1 MAKRSRATAE
11 EECDVSDVSKPS
23 PNAKIHGIITCIS
36 PMKKSKTCDFFDG
49 EISDGKSSIRLFGF
63 DSSVRKQLFLNRQSP
78 VSISNCEVKNSRR
91 GNQLEVCLGVWF
103 LRKVGVACEHGH
115 FLIFT

>member
-49 EISDGKSSIRLFGF
+49 EISDGKSSIRLFG
-63 DSSVRKQLFLNRQSP
+63 SVRKQLFQNRQSP

-91 GNQLEVCLGVWF
+91 GNQLEVCLCKLARGV
-103 LRKVGVACEHGH
+103 V
-115 FLIFT
+115 FTQNGRGMCCLAK